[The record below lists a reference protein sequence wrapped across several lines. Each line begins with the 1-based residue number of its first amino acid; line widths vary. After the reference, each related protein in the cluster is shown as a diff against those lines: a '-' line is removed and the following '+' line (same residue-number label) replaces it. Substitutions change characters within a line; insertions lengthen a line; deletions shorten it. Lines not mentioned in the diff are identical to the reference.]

1 MLNKFKT
8 IFKIQDIRQKLLIT
22 FGLLAVFRIASHI
35 TIPGVNLD
43 ALKQLFTQ
51 NQLLGL
57 LDLFSG
63 GGMQNFS
70 VVTLGLNPYINASI
84 IMQLLTMIFPKLEE
98 LSKEGEAGRE
108 RLNQYTRYIT
118 FPLAC
123 FQAYGMYFWLSR
135 QGIVSTMAPLQ
146 LVSLV
151 LTMTGGTVFLM
162 WVGELLSEY
171 GVGNGISLIIFAGIV
186 SRLPL
191 SFGQTL
197 VATGTMNFLL
207 VTGLFLAVVV
217 AVVAV
222 NEAVRRVR
230 IEYAKRVRGRRMY
243 GGQSTYLP
251 LRVNQVGMI
260 PIMFAGSLILI
271 PAMIARYLVGV
282 DNPTVARIAQTIV
295 DTLDPTRNIY
305 NLIYFIL
312 VVGFTYFYTAIQ
324 FNPDK
329 IAEDIR
335 KYGGFIPGIR
345 PGHPTSS
352 HLNYILTRITLAGAL
367 FLGVIAVLPSL
378 ANAFTDA
385 ATLTIGGA
393 GILIVVSVV
402 LETMRQLESM
412 LVMRDYEGFL
422 E

>member
-1 MLNKFKT
+1 MLDKLKN
-8 IFKIQDIRQKLLIT
+8 IFKIQEIRKKLLIT
-22 FGLLAVFRIASHI
+22 FGLLAVFRIAAHI
-35 TIPGVNLD
+35 PIPGVNLD
-43 ALKQLFTQ
+43 ALKQLFAK
-51 NQLLGL
+51 NQLLGM

-84 IMQLLTMIFPKLEE
+84 IMQLLTMVFPKLEE
-98 LSKEGEAGRE
+98 LSKEGESGRQQ
-108 RLNQYTRYIT
+108 LNQYTRYLA
-118 FPLAC
+118 FPLAA

-135 QGIVSTMAPLQ
+135 QGIVTKLSPLP
-146 LVSLV
+146 LASLV
-151 LTMTGGTVFLM
+151 LTLTAGTIFLM

-197 VATGTMNFLL
+197 VATGLGSFVLSTALFLL
-207 VTGLFLAVVV
+207 VIVAVVV
-217 AVVAV
+217 IS
-222 NEAVRRVR
+222 EGVRRVQ
-230 IEYAKRVRGRRMY
+230 IEYAKRVRGRKMY

-251 LRVNQVGMI
+251 LRVNQTGMI
-260 PIMFAGSLILI
+260 PIIFAGSLILI
-271 PAMIARYLVGV
+271 PAMIARYLTGL
-282 DNPTVARIAQTIV
+282 DNQTVAGIAQTV
-295 DTLDPTRNIY
+295 VTALDPAHNFY

-324 FNPDK
+324 FNPDE
-329 IAEDIR
+329 ISENIR
-335 KYGGFIPGIR
+335 QHGGFIPGIR
-345 PGHPTSS
+345 PGHPTSA
-352 HLNYILTRITLAGAL
+352 HLNYVLTRITLAGAL
-367 FLGVIAVLPSL
+367 FLGIIAVLPSL
-378 ANAFTDA
+378 AMAITDV

>member
-1 MLNKFKT
+1 MLEKLKT
-8 IFKIQDIRQKLLIT
+8 IFKIPDIRKKLLLT
-22 FGLLAVFRIASHI
+22 LGLLAVFRIASHI
-35 TIPGVNLD
+35 PIPGVNLD

-51 NQLLGL
+51 NQLLGM

-84 IMQLLTMIFPKLEE
+84 IMQLLTMVFPKLEE

-118 FPLAC
+118 FPLAL

-135 QGIVSTMAPLQ
+135 QGIVATMGPLP
-146 LVSLV
+146 LLSLV

-171 GVGNGISLIIFAGIV
+171 GIGNGISLIIFAGIV

-197 VATGTMNFLL
+197 IATGMMNFLF
-207 VTGLFLAVVV
+207 VTALFLLVVV

-271 PAMIARYLVGV
+271 PAMIARYLTGV
-282 DNPTVARIAQTIV
+282 ENQTVAHIAQTIV
-295 DTLDPTRNIY
+295 NTLDPTKNIY
-305 NLIYFIL
+305 NLLYFIL

-345 PGHPTSS
+345 PGHPTSA

-367 FLGVIAVLPSL
+367 FLGIIAVLPSL
-378 ANAFTDA
+378 ANAFTDV

>member
-1 MLNKFKT
+1 MLNKLKT
-8 IFKIQDIRQKLLIT
+8 IFKIKEIRKKLLVT
-22 FGLLAVFRIASHI
+22 LGLLAVFRIAAHI
-35 TIPGVNLD
+35 PIPGVNLD
-43 ALKQLFTQ
+43 ALKQLFAS
-51 NQLLGL
+51 NQLLGM

-70 VVTLGLNPYINASI
+70 VVTLGLGPYINASI
-84 IMQLLTMIFPKLEE
+84 IMQLLTMVFPKLEQ
-98 LSKEGEAGRE
+98 LSKEGEAGRQQI
-108 RLNQYTRYIT
+108 NQYTRYLAV
-118 FPLAC
+118 PLAI

-135 QGIVSTMAPLQ
+135 QGIVATLDPLR
-146 LVSLV
+146 LVSLI
-151 LTMTGGTVFLM
+151 LTLTGGTVLLM

-171 GVGNGISLIIFAGIV
+171 GIGNGISLIIFTGIV

-197 VATGTMNFLL
+197 VASGLGSFLFSTALFLL
-207 VTGLFLAVVV
+207 VVV
-217 AVVAV
+217 AVVV
-222 NEAVRRVR
+222 VSEGVRRVT
-230 IEYAKRVRGRRMY
+230 IQYAKRVRGRKMY

-260 PIMFAGSLILI
+260 PIMFAGSLIMI
-271 PAMIARYLVGV
+271 PAMIARYLTGLE
-282 DNPTVARIAQTIV
+282 NQTVVRAAQTIV
-295 DTLDPTRNIY
+295 TVLDPTHNFY

-324 FNPDK
+324 FNPDE
-329 IAEDIR
+329 ISENIR
-335 KYGGFIPGIR
+335 QHGGFIPGIR
-345 PGHPTSS
+345 PGSPTSK
-352 HLNYILTRITLAGAL
+352 HLNYVLTRITLAGAL
-367 FLGVIAVLPSL
+367 FLGIIAILPSL
-378 ANAFTDA
+378 AMAITDV